1 MQMLG
6 RRGISPMEILEA
18 LLEPL
23 AEALLE
29 ALLLALVAVFSE
41 LVADGL
47 WERKHK
53 LQTLFGNEAWWN
65 SR

>member
-1 MQMLG
+1 
-6 RRGISPMEILEA
+6 MEILEA

-29 ALLLALVAVFSE
+29 ALLLAFVAVFSE
-41 LVADGL
+41 LIVDGL
-47 WERKHK
+47 WEREHK

-65 SR
+65 SQ

>member
-1 MQMLG
+1 
-6 RRGISPMEILEA
+6 MEVLEA

-41 LVADGL
+41 LIVDGL
-47 WERKHK
+47 WERERK
-53 LQTLFGNEAWWN
+53 LQTLFGNEVWWN